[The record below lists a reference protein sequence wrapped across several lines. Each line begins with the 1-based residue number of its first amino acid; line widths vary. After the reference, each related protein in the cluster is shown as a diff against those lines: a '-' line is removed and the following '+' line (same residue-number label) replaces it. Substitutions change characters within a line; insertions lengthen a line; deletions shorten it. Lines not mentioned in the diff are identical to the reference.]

1 MKLACLRAA
10 AALALAMCGEA
21 NGLPFSATFSA
32 TTDDASGHSFDVDFS
47 LSPNEHVTLNA
58 GAGQST
64 GSDET
69 ADLRGTLLNAGASFH
84 GDRGGVSLD
93 YDRFDDS
100 SNYHSAIL
108 GARAWISAGDFEFAL
123 LARQRDMGVDLTLE
137 LALRTVRREVDFA
150 AAGVGAQVTWTGDK
164 YSAYAMALKYDYD
177 DDFDNFI
184 ELINSPQLAQRPII
198 EGLVG
203 SFITQARGAID
214 RQAGAGV
221 ERAFGR
227 HSLALDVASVHDAML
242 DSSSV
247 SAALTWRFTQSAHV
261 DWSVSGGMVD
271 SDAYGQIGF
280 LGMALGLTH

>member
-10 AALALAMCGEA
+10 AAFALAMCGEA
-21 NGLPFSATFSA
+21 NALPFSATFSA

-64 GSDET
+64 GSDKT

-184 ELINSPQLAQRPII
+184 ALINSPQLAQRPII